1 MQRCLIDK
9 KVAFQDTLVLE
20 ITKINRAPRSFNNK
34 TKATK
39 IMGFFF
45 NFHKKMSFLA
55 DVTSDC

>member
-9 KVAFQDTLVLE
+9 KVAFQDTLVLA
-20 ITKINRAPRSFNNK
+20 ITKINRAPRSLNNK

-39 IMGFFF
+39 IMGFF

>member
-45 NFHKKMSFLA
+45 NFHKKM
-55 DVTSDC
+55 